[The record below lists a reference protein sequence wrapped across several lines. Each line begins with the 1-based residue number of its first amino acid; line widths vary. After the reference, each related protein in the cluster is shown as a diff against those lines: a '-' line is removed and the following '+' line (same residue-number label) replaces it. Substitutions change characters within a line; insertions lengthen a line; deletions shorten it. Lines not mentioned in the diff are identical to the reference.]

1 MSAPFVATAAAI
13 AAVLAHAADAPS
25 WSDLNAVLRFDL
37 LLKLML
43 AVVLGGAIGLE
54 REIKAKPAGLRTNIL
69 ICVGAA
75 LLSDV
80 SIRIGLIGG
89 ERVGDPARI
98 AAQIVSGIGFIGAGT
113 IMQGGGT
120 ITGLTSAAT
129 IWVVAAIGIAIGA
142 GFYVEA
148 AGSGVLVMVVL
159 AWLTRVENRVRRM
172 RRVVALTIRA
182 RPGMPLADLREVL
195 TAHGLHIASC
205 ETFDHA
211 DDRTFELRL
220 VGPAI
225 QFETIADRLLSRGDV
240 LSVHGG

>member
-1 MSAPFVATAAAI
+1 MSAPFVAAF
-13 AAVLAHAADAPS
+13 LARAADLPS
-25 WSDLNAVLRFDL
+25 WSDLNLVFRFDL
-37 LLKLML
+37 LLKLTL
-43 AVVLGGAIGLE
+43 AVILGGAIGLE

-75 LLSDV
+75 LLSDISV
-80 SIRIGLIGG
+80 RIGMIDGT
-89 ERVGDPARI
+89 RIGDPARL

-113 IMQGGGT
+113 IMQGGGMV
-120 ITGLTSAAT
+120 TGLTSAAT
-129 IWVVAAIGIAIGA
+129 IWVVAAIGIAIGS

-148 AGSGVLVMVVL
+148 AGSGILVMVVL
-159 AWLTRVENRVRRM
+159 AWLTRIENRVRRI
-172 RRVVALTIRA
+172 RRVVQFTVRA
-182 RPGMPLADLREVL
+182 KPSTPLADVRDTL
-195 TAHGLHIASC
+195 AAQGLNIVSC

-225 QFETIADRLLSRGDV
+225 QFETIADRLLARGDV